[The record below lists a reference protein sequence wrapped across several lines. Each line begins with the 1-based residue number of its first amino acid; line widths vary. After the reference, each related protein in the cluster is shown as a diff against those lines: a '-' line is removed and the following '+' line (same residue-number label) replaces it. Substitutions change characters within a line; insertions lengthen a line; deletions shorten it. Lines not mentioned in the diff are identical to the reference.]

1 VHLGDSLVFTI
12 GRDALPDAPPRR
24 YGDDSNPQRRSP
36 GAMRSLPKFLL
47 AAMLALMPVGGA
59 AAAPSVGGEDEI
71 AVYNA
76 AVDDAEQHNR
86 AALVA
91 IDARD
96 RERARA
102 ELTALRDAFGRLV
115 ERFGKTRL
123 GAIKGDPDGVTIM
136 VDVPMRIVTAQ
147 MMIDFGRPAVATS
160 SLVAVCRLLASL
172 HMPSAVDAAA
182 ACERD

>member
-1 VHLGDSLVFTI
+1 MRI
-12 GRDALPDAPPRR
+12 LPATL
-24 YGDDSNPQRRSP
+24 
-36 GAMRSLPKFLL
+36 M
-47 AAMLALMPVGGA
+47 ALMLVLASAPATG
-59 AAAPSVGGEDEI
+59 APSIGGEDEI
-71 AVYNA
+71 AVYNSA
-76 AVDDAEQHNR
+76 IDDAELHNR

-96 RERARA
+96 PERARV

-123 GAIKGDPDGVTIM
+123 VAMKGDPDGVTIM

-147 MMIDFGRPAVATS
+147 MMIDFGRPAIATA

-172 HMPSAVDAAA
+172 HMPASPDAAA